1 MTAPPP
7 PSLALR
13 TGAPFDVLLLDVNLP
28 DQTGWDVLRALEGA
42 HVPPVIVLTALRPT
56 QHRLDEFR
64 PAAVL
69 LKPFPM
75 DALVRLVGRVL
86 RTHYPTR
93 CAYSQLRPVDF
104 AEKRELWMA
113 DLLFMVV
120 TILAFAVLVAFAFAC
135 DRL

>member
-1 MTAPPP
+1 MSRVLLVEDEEPLRRI
-7 PSLALR
+7 LARNLSRRGYDVTEECSAAAAIAVLR

-28 DQTGWDVLRALEGA
+28 DQTGWDVLRAMEGT

-86 RTHYPTR
+86 RTHTQHDAPTR
-93 CAYSQLRPVDF
+93 N
-104 AEKRELWMA
+104 
-113 DLLFMVV
+113 
-120 TILAFAVLVAFAFAC
+120 
-135 DRL
+135 